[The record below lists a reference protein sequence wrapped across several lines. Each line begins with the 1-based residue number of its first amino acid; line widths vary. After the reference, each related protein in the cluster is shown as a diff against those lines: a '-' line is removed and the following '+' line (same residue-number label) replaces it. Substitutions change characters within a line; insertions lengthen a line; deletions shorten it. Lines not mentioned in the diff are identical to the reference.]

1 MSGYIQVTPE
11 QLHDASAKLSG
22 GASAIESTLGDL
34 SNRVSSLGA
43 EWAGQASGRFQEL
56 YAQWQQ
62 GAQQLREALMGI
74 SQLTAQAGSAYAQS
88 EEAIAASFGRG

>member
-1 MSGYIQVTPE
+1 MSGFIQVTPE
-11 QLHDASAKLSG
+11 KLHDASAKLSS
-22 GASAIESTLGDL
+22 GASAIEGTLGDL
-34 SNRVSSLGA
+34 SNRVSALGA

-74 SQLTAQAGSAYAQS
+74 SQLTAQAGSAYQQS